1 MSALTQ
7 KQKEMIISRDT
18 EIIARYKSMKSG
30 DDKKWAA
37 CDRRLRQLN
46 KLLELNIEKK

>member
-18 EIIARYKSMKSG
+18 EIIARYKAMKSG
-30 DDKKWAA
+30 DTKAWAKHE
-37 CDRRLRQLN
+37 RRLRQLN